1 MKQTKRRLTA
11 IMLCGLLLFS
21 SCGAQNATEDTSST
35 NTETASSGNIT
46 ATTVSAI
53 DTSGVFSDRDLA
65 GTYDE
70 SEAIPV
76 TLNGD
81 SASCDSSSVVIDG
94 NTVTITAEG
103 IYLISG
109 TLTDGQ
115 IIVNA
120 GDTEKVQLVLAGAD
134 ITSSTSA
141 AIYALEADKVFVT
154 LAEGTENTLTNGGE
168 YVAIDDNNIDAVIF
182 AKTDLTLNGSGSLT
196 VNAQAGHGVVS
207 KDELVITG
215 GSYTITAAS
224 HGLSGKDSVAIADGT
239 FAITSGKDGIHSEN
253 SDDTSL
259 GWLYIQNG
267 SFTIRSQGD
276 AISAQGALQ
285 IDDGTFDLYTGE
297 GSASVE
303 MTSSDQ
309 FGGPMGGGQHDGW
322 TDQTTAPD
330 TQTTSTAQTEE
341 DSTSQKGIKGESAYA
356 INGGTF
362 TIDSADDCLHAGGA
376 MTIAA
381 GDFTLNSG
389 DDAVHCD
396 DALTIQSGTF
406 TIPYCYEGIEGL
418 SITIEDGV
426 FDITSNDDGLNA
438 AGGADSS
445 GFGGFGNRPQD
456 TFAASSDSFII
467 INGGAFT
474 IVSGGDSVDS
484 NGDLTINGGTLDLTC
499 NGAGDTALDCDG
511 TYTNNGG
518 DVTTN
523 DGSESNPGQMGGG
536 MGGRAGMEGQT
547 GTDGQGGMRGQDG
560 AVPSGDM
567 RQTPGA

>member
-1 MKQTKRRLTA
+1 MKQTKRKLTA
-11 IMLCGLLLFS
+11 IMLCGLLLLS
-21 SCGAQNATEDTSST
+21 GCGAQNTAQDASGTG
-35 NTETASSGNIT
+35 TASSGDVT
-46 ATTVSAI
+46 VTTVSAI

-70 SEAIPV
+70 GGAIPI

-81 SASCDSSSVVIDG
+81 SASCDSSSVAIDG
-94 NTVTITAEG
+94 GTITIAAEG
-103 IYLISG
+103 VYLISG
-109 TLTDGQ
+109 TLNDGQ

-120 GDTEKVQLVLAGAD
+120 GDTEKVQLVLSGAD

-168 YVAIDDNNIDAVIF
+168 YIAIDDNNIDAVIF

-196 VNAQAGHGVVS
+196 IHAQAGHGVVS
-207 KDELVITG
+207 KDDLVITG
-215 GSYTITAAS
+215 GSYAITAAS
-224 HGLSGKDSVAIADGT
+224 H
-239 FAITSGKDGIHSEN
+239 
-253 SDDTSL
+253 
-259 GWLYIQNG
+259 
-267 SFTIRSQGD
+267 
-276 AISAQGALQ
+276 
-285 IDDGTFDLYTGE
+285 
-297 GSASVE
+297 
-303 MTSSDQ
+303 
-309 FGGPMGGGQHDGW
+309 
-322 TDQTTAPD
+322 
-330 TQTTSTAQTEE
+330 
-341 DSTSQKGIKGESAYA
+341 
-356 INGGTF
+356 GGTF

-381 GDFTLNSG
+381 GNFTLNSG

-396 DALTIQSGTF
+396 DALTIQSGAF

-445 GFGGFGNRPQD
+445 GFGGFGNRQQD
-456 TFAASSDSFII
+456 AFAASSDSFIL

-474 IVSGGDSVDS
+474 IVSTGDCVDS
-484 NGDLTINGGTLDLTC
+484 NGSLTINGGTLDLTC
-499 NGAGDTALDCDG
+499 NGNGDTALDCDG

-536 MGGRAGMEGQT
+536 KAGMEGRT
-547 GTDGQGGMRGQDG
+547 GTAPSGKLGKGGAAGQD
-560 AVPSGDM
+560 AAASS
-567 RQTPGA
+567 